1 MTHVAYPS
9 MLQREG
15 GWVFTPWL
23 YTTIEFVNV
32 HVSWLSLY
40 AIPVTFLACMTEDRL
55 LTLVAVFCVFTLCWA
70 SGFR

>member
-32 HVSWLSLY
+32 HVSWLVMSQ
-40 AIPVTFLACMTEDRL
+40 
-55 LTLVAVFCVFTLCWA
+55 
-70 SGFR
+70 